1 MPISRNSND
10 FNDFSDWESF
20 TGDDEIY
27 MGVET
32 DLLDDWEDDG
42 AIAQVRETPI
52 EKPVSVTSK
61 KVTPKLSNNKIV
73 KKPPV
78 KKAAKPKNTVSTED
92 AEVFSMIDHTNAK
105 SKSDL
110 TLISGPSEE
119 ELLEIE
125 SIGVELYI
133 DNVLLEE
140 NVSNMDV
147 KPVNNK
153 KMPENDED
161 FGEALLQDEDDIK
174 AKIIA
179 FEEIEMQNELEVLH
193 SEVNMIELDDIEN
206 DPDIDLN
213 VTPVFSGLG
222 CALVTLFDEDCEVE
236 YKLTAR
242 LAKRLV
248 TSNTSAIFVVTHE
261 GEGATLKDS
270 EKIKLVSEVKKSVGN
285 NAKVI
290 ADVSSPSIRQS
301 LELSNQFVGLGI
313 DALLIEISPDTKDA
327 YLLVESI
334 HNAAYETPI
343 LIRLSGEA
351 KDLPISPEFLYD
363 LPIDGIIDAT
373 GDASFL
379 LHLTSTY
386 TGPVYIGSTS
396 LILMG
401 HSLGVLGVV
410 LPSIVCDEMLVKQAF
425 EGNVDAQHE
434 LAMIERDY
442 STSEIEQIKIGLEN
456 AFLSSSTMRN

>member
-61 KVTPKLSNNKIV
+61 KVTPKLSNKKIV

-213 VTPVFSGLG
+213 VAP
-222 CALVTLFDEDCEVE
+222 
-236 YKLTAR
+236 
-242 LAKRLV
+242 
-248 TSNTSAIFVVTHE
+248 IFVVTHE

>member
-1 MPISRNSND
+1 
-10 FNDFSDWESF
+10 
-20 TGDDEIY
+20 
-27 MGVET
+27 
-32 DLLDDWEDDG
+32 
-42 AIAQVRETPI
+42 
-52 EKPVSVTSK
+52 
-61 KVTPKLSNNKIV
+61 
-73 KKPPV
+73 
-78 KKAAKPKNTVSTED
+78 
-92 AEVFSMIDHTNAK
+92 MIDHTNAK

-327 YLLVESI
+327 YLL
-334 HNAAYETPI
+334 
-343 LIRLSGEA
+343 SGEA

-379 LHLTSTY
+379 LHLASTY